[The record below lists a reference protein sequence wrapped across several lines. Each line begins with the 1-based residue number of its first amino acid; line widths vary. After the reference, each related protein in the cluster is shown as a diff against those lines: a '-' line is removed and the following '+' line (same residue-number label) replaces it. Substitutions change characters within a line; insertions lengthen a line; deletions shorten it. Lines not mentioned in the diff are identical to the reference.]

1 MGLKEDIIESMRLL
15 DEDLVLEKVKE
26 AIALDVNRLEL
37 LKWMNKGMDEVGK
50 LYESEEYYI
59 IELIMSEI
67 IYKGAMEIEGF
78 KNWDTVEDFTP
89 IATIV
94 MGTVNGDNH
103 DIGKNIF
110 GGMSE
115 ANLIRVIDLGVDVHN
130 QIFLE
135 TIRKEKP
142 DILALSGV
150 LTSSTE
156 VIRLLIEEIE
166 EENLRNN
173 MKIIV
178 GGHALSERD
187 LQTFKVD
194 AWVLD
199 ATQGLEIC
207 KKWIE
212 EKKNNDD

>member
-1 MGLKEDIIESMRLL
+1 MGLKEEIIESMRLL

-37 LKWMNKGMDEVGK
+37 LQWMNKGMDEVGK

-67 IYKGAMEIEGF
+67 IYKGAMQIEGF
-78 KNWDTVEDFTP
+78 KTWDTIGSYTP

-115 ANLIRVIDLGVDVHN
+115 ANFIRVIDLGVDVHN
-130 QIFLE
+130 QIFLDA
-135 TIRKEKP
+135 IRKEKP

-150 LTSSTE
+150 LTSSAE

-166 EENLRNN
+166 EQDLRGN

-178 GGHALSERD
+178 GGHALSEQD
-187 LQTFKVD
+187 LQIVKAD

-212 EKKNNDD
+212 ESKNHDD

>member
-1 MGLKEDIIESMRLL
+1 
-15 DEDLVLEKVKE
+15 
-26 AIALDVNRLEL
+26 
-37 LKWMNKGMDEVGK
+37 
-50 LYESEEYYI
+50 
-59 IELIMSEI
+59 MSEI

-130 QIFLE
+130 KIFLE
-135 TIRKEKP
+135 TFRKEKP

-150 LTSSTE
+150 LTSSAE

-178 GGHALSERD
+178 GGVVLSVWY
-187 LQTFKVD
+187 LKTIYVD
-194 AWVLD
+194 GLLLD
-199 ATQGLEIC
+199 DSLVLEIC
-207 KKWIE
+207 
-212 EKKNNDD
+212 